1 MKPFFTALLIFCCIS
16 LFADA
21 YNFIALGDIHF
32 DGAQYHKLP
41 PQTAGRKKER
51 QRNLSM
57 WESGKSAAVLSAAA
71 AQAKSSKPA
80 FVVQLGDFTQGD
92 CDTPELQE
100 QMFADGFAEV
110 KSFFP
115 GLKLFP
121 VKGNHDVR
129 VTGFKRSCNTPAEK
143 AFMPLIAKE
152 LGRENFIGSY
162 TVKHGKDLFIC
173 FDNFYDAKTG
183 LAFIRKALKENK
195 DARYV
200 FFITH
205 IPVLPCSLVASEW
218 LVQGDRIIADML
230 AKRNAIILTA
240 HTHHPSYLS
249 FSDKNGTLSQLVVS
263 SMGSQW
269 KPEESPAIQIDSFE
283 EFTKAA
289 MKKTKN
295 IEKRSSFFKRYEKYT
310 VNKFN
315 LFSSNSGF
323 AVIRVDDNA
332 VTAELH
338 TGVSGKPWTTI
349 TLLNNAKNGK

>member
-1 MKPFFTALLIFCCIS
+1 MKNFFTALLTLCCIS

-100 QMFADGFAEV
+100 QMFADGFAKV

-129 VTGFKRSCNTPAEK
+129 
-143 AFMPLIAKE
+143 
-152 LGRENFIGSY
+152 
-162 TVKHGKDLFIC
+162 
-173 FDNFYDAKTG
+173 
-183 LAFIRKALKENK
+183 
-195 DARYV
+195 
-200 FFITH
+200 
-205 IPVLPCSLVASEW
+205 
-218 LVQGDRIIADML
+218 
-230 AKRNAIILTA
+230 
-240 HTHHPSYLS
+240 
-249 FSDKNGTLSQLVVS
+249 
-263 SMGSQW
+263 
-269 KPEESPAIQIDSFE
+269 
-283 EFTKAA
+283 
-289 MKKTKN
+289 
-295 IEKRSSFFKRYEKYT
+295 
-310 VNKFN
+310 
-315 LFSSNSGF
+315 
-323 AVIRVDDNA
+323 
-332 VTAELH
+332 
-338 TGVSGKPWTTI
+338 
-349 TLLNNAKNGK
+349 